1 MKPSARGRLWLER
14 VTKNVTRNLNLAHAY
29 TFCCGLGL
37 IYFEKGTHEMSLP
50 YSLELARASN
60 ECRIWDERKLI
71 STAPEKASRPRYRES
86 QNKLIV
92 LV

>member
-1 MKPSARGRLWLER
+1 M
-14 VTKNVTRNLNLAHAY
+14 N
-29 TFCCGLGL
+29 
-37 IYFEKGTHEMSLP
+37 LP

-60 ECRIWDERKLI
+60 ECCIWDERKLI